1 MRFTNM
7 SIVCMFYFLF
17 FFFFFLTFC
26 LVSEYCSCQICSE
39 DAQQS

>member
-17 FFFFFLTFC
+17 FFFFFNLLLGFRI
-26 LVSEYCSCQICSE
+26 LQLPNL
-39 DAQQS
+39 Q